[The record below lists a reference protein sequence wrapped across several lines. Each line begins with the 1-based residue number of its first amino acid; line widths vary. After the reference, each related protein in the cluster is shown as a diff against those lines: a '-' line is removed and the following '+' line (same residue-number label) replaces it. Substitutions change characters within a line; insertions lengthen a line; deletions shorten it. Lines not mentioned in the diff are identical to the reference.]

1 MFTLL
6 QTSVLVGLDWVEP
19 MMLLLLHIT
28 CSCIF
33 MHTFFTF
40 FIFLYIELY
49 WDFSD
54 CLFLPLSLL
63 LSVSCVM
70 APNENL
76 LRLGTLFISGHPLLL
91 TPLPLTS
98 GSMMKRPNQTF
109 FRTSPDKAF
118 IRNAKSF
125 FRTSPTLT
133 YPMSSTIG
141 VGSHYVTSQSCVC

>member
-1 MFTLL
+1 
-6 QTSVLVGLDWVEP
+6 

-40 FIFLYIELY
+40 SIFLYIELY

-70 APNENL
+70 APNKNL
-76 LRLGTLFISGHPLLL
+76 LRLRTLFVSGHPLLL

-141 VGSHYVTSQSCVC
+141 VGSHYVTSRSCVR